1 MTLPKYNDRRFE
13 LYFPSAEDLKRWK
26 SIAEAAKMPL
36 AKWIYETVEQ
46 HQAIKEAG
54 LRTDQLKELAD
65 LKEEVQQLRGMVRI
79 KDTLLQKLETELYKS
94 KYAVFE
100 DAEVEGITKY
110 DEELI
115 KVLKRGKT
123 IEGHA
128 ILRELGID
136 PKDSQVIRL
145 LKNQLEIL
153 RNYGL
158 VTETSYGWR
167 WIG

>member
-13 LYFPSAEDLKRWK
+13 LYFPSAEDLNRWK
-26 SIAEAAKMPL
+26 STARESKMPL
-36 AKWIYETVEQ
+36 AKWIYETVEKNF
-46 HQAIKEAG
+46 ADKAN

-65 LKEEVQQLRGMVRI
+65 LKEEVQQLRILVRT
-79 KDTLLQKLETELYKS
+79 KDMLLKKLETELYKS
-94 KYAVFE
+94 KYAAFE
-100 DAEVEGITKY
+100 DAQNEGILNY

-115 KVLKRGKT
+115 KVLKRKKT
-123 IEGHA
+123 IDGYA
-128 ILRELGID
+128 ILRELGVD
-136 PKDSQVIRL
+136 PKDSQVTRL

-158 VTETSYGWR
+158 ITETPSGWR

>member
-13 LYFPSAEDLKRWK
+13 LYFPSAEDLTRWK

>member
-13 LYFPSAEDLKRWK
+13 LYFPSAEDLMRWK

-94 KYAVFE
+94 KYAVFK

-115 KVLKRGKT
+115 KILKRGKT

>member
-26 SIAEAAKMPL
+26 SIAETAKMPL

-46 HQAIKEAG
+46 HLVVNEAAP
-54 LRTDQLKELAD
+54 RTDQLKDLAD
-65 LKEEVQQLRGMVRI
+65 LKEEVQQLRGLVRT
-79 KDTLLQKLETELYKS
+79 KNTLLEKLETELYKS
-94 KYAVFE
+94 KYAIFE
-100 DAEVEGITKY
+100 DAQVEGLINY

-115 KVLKRGKT
+115 KVLKRKKT
-123 IEGHA
+123 IEGYA

-136 PKDSQVIRL
+136 PKDSQVTRL
-145 LKNQLEIL
+145 LRNQLEIL

-158 VTETSYGWR
+158 ITETPYGWR

>member
-13 LYFPSAEDLKRWK
+13 LYFPSAEDLDRWK
-26 SIAEAAKMPL
+26 SIAREAKMPL

-46 HQAIKEAG
+46 HLAVEEAG

-65 LKEEVQQLRGMVRI
+65 LKEEVQQLRGMVRT

-94 KYAVFE
+94 KYGAFE
-100 DAEVEGITKY
+100 DVQDEGVLNY

-115 KVLKRGKT
+115 KILKRGKT
-123 IEGHA
+123 VDGYA
-128 ILRELGID
+128 ILRELGVD
-136 PKDSQVIRL
+136 PKDSQITRL
-145 LKNQLEIL
+145 IKNQLEIL

-158 VTETSYGWR
+158 ITETPNGWR
-167 WIG
+167 WIR

>member
-26 SIAEAAKMPL
+26 SIAEAAKMPF

-46 HQAIKEAG
+46 HLASKEIG
-54 LRTDQLKELAD
+54 PRPDQLKELSE
-65 LKEEVQQLRGMVRI
+65 LKEEVQQLRAMIRT
-79 KDTLLQKLETELYKS
+79 KDSLLQKLETDLYKS
-94 KYAVFE
+94 KFAGFE
-100 DAEVEGITKY
+100 EADGEGLFSY
-110 DEELI
+110 DVQLI
-115 KVLKRGKT
+115 EVLKRGKT
-123 IEGHA
+123 IEGYS

-145 LKNQLEIL
+145 LKNQLEEL
-153 RNYGL
+153 RKFGL
-158 VTETSYGWR
+158 ITETANGWR

>member
-13 LYFPSAEDLKRWK
+13 LYFPSAEDLTRWK

-110 DEELI
+110 YEELI

>member
-158 VTETSYGWR
+158 ITETSYGWR